1 MSKKSDNLFNKIHKW
16 YKQVMVTD
24 EQRKAVMEI
33 KAHRVTIND
42 VLYYVGRAQVSDI
55 KEILDIERAVYNGET
70 PWNERAFASE
80 LHRKS
85 DRLYLVVRKNDQMVA
100 FIGSSYSRG
109 SKDLHV
115 TNIAVLPE
123 WQRKGIATFLLNTII
138 QKATNIHAKQV
149 SLEVRASNE
158 QAQKTYASLGF
169 ESHGVQA
176 GYYFGDHEDAID
188 MVLPITEK
196 E

>member
-1 MSKKSDNLFNKIHKW
+1 MSKKSDNLFKQIYKW
-16 YKQVMVTD
+16 YKNIMATD
-24 EQRKAVMEI
+24 EQQKAAMNV

-55 KEILDIERAVYNGET
+55 KEILDVERAVYDGQT
-70 PWNERAFASE
+70 PWNEKAFASE
-80 LHRKS
+80 LRRKS
-85 DRLYLVVRKNDQMVA
+85 DRLYLVVRKNDRMVA

-109 SKDLHV
+109 AKDLHV

-138 QKATNIHAKQV
+138 HKATKIDAKQV

-158 QAQKTYASLGF
+158 KAQKTYASLGF

-188 MVLPITEK
+188 MVLPLKEK